1 MSNYDLPPP
10 ATPSEPTVPQW
21 TPPLPTTYPPPTSYF
36 SSTFDDS
43 SSSSSTSTF
52 GIIIG
57 VLVGVFGLI
66 LLYGIWHKYL
76 KKRCSK

>member
-10 ATPSEPTVPQW
+10 DTHSETSVPQW
-21 TPPLPTTYPPPTSYF
+21 TPPLPTYPPPTSYF

-43 SSSSSTSTF
+43 DSSSSTSTF
-52 GIIIG
+52 GIIVG

-76 KKRCSK
+76 RKKCSK